1 MQHMSEWIDIAAQF
15 IGFPLSEDR
24 LRLFEIY
31 ESELIEWNTRFNLT
45 AIKNPDEIRTKHFLD
60 SLSCALAINDFNGRS
75 LVDVGTGAGFP
86 GIPLKIVFPDLKLT
100 LVDSVGKK
108 LVFCQHIID
117 RLSLTDCRIIHA
129 RAEDLGKDPLH
140 RERYDIAVARA
151 VTGLSALSELLLPLV
166 KRKGIMIA
174 QKGETAAE
182 ELKAAEKAIRILG
195 GGETQLIPVTIP
207 NAAEPRY
214 LIRIEKQRNTPSGYP
229 RRPDQI
235 RKKPID

>member
-1 MQHMSEWIDIAAQF
+1 MQHMSEWVDIAAQF

-24 LRLFEIY
+24 LRSFEIY

-75 LVDVGTGAGFP
+75 LIDVGTGAGFP

-117 RLSLTDCRIIHA
+117 RLSLTDCRVIHA
-129 RAEDLGKDPLH
+129 RAEDLGNDPLH

-182 ELKAAEKAIRILG
+182 ELKTAEKAIRILG
-195 GGETQLIPVTIP
+195 GGDTQLIPVAIP
-207 NAAEPRY
+207 NAAEQRY
-214 LIRIEKQRNTPSGYP
+214 LIRIEKQKNTPSGYP

-235 RKKPID
+235 HKKPID

>member
-1 MQHMSEWIDIAAQF
+1 MQHMSEWVDIAAQF
-15 IGFPLSEDR
+15 IGFSLSENQIR
-24 LRLFEIY
+24 SFEIY
-31 ESELIEWNTRFNLT
+31 ESELIDWNSRFNLT
-45 AIKNPDEIRTKHFLD
+45 AIRDPAEIRTKHFFFFF
-60 SLSCALAINDFNGRS
+60 SCALATNDFNERS
-75 LVDVGTGAGFP
+75 LIDVGTGAGFP

-100 LVDSVGKK
+100 LVDSVAKK

-117 RLSLTDCRIIHA
+117 RLSLTDCRVVHA

-166 KRKGIMIA
+166 KKRGIMIA
-174 QKGETAAE
+174 QKGGTAAE

-207 NAAEPRY
+207 NAVEQRY
-214 LIRIEKQRNTPSGYP
+214 LIRIEKQRNTPLGYP

>member
-45 AIKNPDEIRTKHFLD
+45 AIKNPDEIRTK
-60 SLSCALAINDFNGRS
+60 DFNGRS

-151 VTGLSALSELLLPLV
+151 VTGLSDLSELLLPLV